1 MIRTLFGRFG
11 RYIATKP
18 NFLKASVLGI
28 GVPFG
33 VVEAFVVSPYGPV
46 AVVVA
51 LFLAPFA
58 GYAWGLAMW
67 HLMFKDIYAK
77 RGKTSATPP

>member
-1 MIRTLFGRFG
+1 MIRILFARLGQ
-11 RYIATKP
+11 YIATKP
-18 NFLKASVLGI
+18 NFLKASVLGF

-33 VVEAFVVSPYGPV
+33 VVEALVVRHYGAV

-51 LFLAPFA
+51 LLLAPIA
-58 GYAWGLAMW
+58 GYAWGLVMW

-77 RGKTSATPP
+77 RAKTSATPP